1 MSVSNSEN
9 SRHFGGLLL
18 NHRILSETRTLNG
31 NIVLTTDSASIQYLN
46 PNGANR
52 TVDLPDSSSYRFFTI
67 HNTGDSGEVITVRN
81 SLEVTVA
88 IVTQGQFLTLQRS
101 GNAWQFNNESAGA
114 AVIRPKFALL
124 GDSISEFSSGQR
136 LPPLSSPISIWRN
149 DGYATWLRILS
160 GQRINLPLEN
170 NFGVSG
176 DRLDQI
182 LARVNSVFNSNAG
195 YCIVQGGTNDITQ
208 STAFATM
215 VANWKA
221 IISRLRTRGIVPICV
236 PIPPRGDA
244 LTATQILT
252 QLRFNNYIQEYCY
265 ANGLIFVQWDKYL
278 LDQASAT
285 SAPISGMMRSDN
297 IHPAISG
304 GYYMGKALSETL
316 SALLPPLQ
324 THMVYGPHDYWHTTD
339 NPTGNLLY
347 SGTTSRGTLAG
358 TGGTQTASTG
368 LTYAGSGFAAGW
380 TAVRGT
386 ATSTCTETLNKENPR
401 VDDGRS
407 SGERQIV
414 QIAAAAD
421 GGADEIYNI
430 RFSPNLA
437 DVAAGDYIYGE
448 AAIEVTAAPTR
459 CRSLEFYLFE
469 NRPSD
474 AQTSI
479 DNGSQDS
486 LSGFLPAVTW
496 SGILRTPPIQRQS
509 DTTAIQAN
517 IRARM
522 NASGGTA
529 GITFKIGDMAV
540 RKLAV

>member
-9 SRHFGGLLL
+9 NRVSGGLLI
-18 NHRILSETRTLNG
+18 NQRILSESRTLTG
-31 NIVLTTDSASIQYLN
+31 NVVLTADSASVQFLN
-46 PNGANR
+46 PGGSNR
-52 TVDLPDSSSYRFFTI
+52 NVDLPDASAYRLFTI
-67 HNTGDSGEVITVRN
+67 HNSGEGAELLTVRDT
-81 SLEVTVA
+81 LGTTLALVP
-88 IVTQGQFLTLQRS
+88 QGQFATLQRI
-101 GNAWQFNNESAGA
+101 GNSWSIKEETARAPF
-114 AVIRPKFALL
+114 IRPKFALL
-124 GDSISEFSSGQR
+124 GDSISEFCSGQR

-149 DGYATWLRILS
+149 DGYAAWLRILS

-176 DRLDQI
+176 DRLDQM
-182 LARVNSVFNSNAG
+182 LARLSSVLNSNAG

-208 STAFATM
+208 GTAFASM
-215 VANWKA
+215 VTTWKQ
-221 IISRLRTRGIVPICV
+221 IVSRLRGRGIAPICV

-244 LTATQILT
+244 LTSTQILT

-265 ANGLIFVQWDKYL
+265 ANNLIFVQWDKYL
-278 LDQASAT
+278 LDMASA
-285 SAPISGMMRSDN
+285 SNAPISGMTRSDN

-304 GYYMGKALSETL
+304 GYYMGKALNDTL
-316 SALLPPLQ
+316 SALLAPLE
-324 THMVYGPHDYWHTTD
+324 THMVYGPSDYYHATD
-339 NPTGNLLY
+339 NPTGNLCY
-347 SGTTSRGTLAG
+347 NTTTSRGTLAG

-368 LTYAGSGFAAGW
+368 LTYAGTGLAAGW

-386 ATSTCTETLNKENPR
+386 ATSTCTETLSKENPR
-401 VDDGRS
+401 TDAGRL
-407 SGERQIV
+407 SGERQII
-414 QIAAAAD
+414 QIAANGD
-421 GGADEIYNI
+421 GGADEVYNF
-430 RFSPNLA
+430 RFSPSLS
-437 DVAAGDYIYGE
+437 DVAQGDYFYGE

-479 DNGSQDS
+479 DNGSNDS

-496 SGILRTPPIQRQS
+496 SGVFRTPPIQRQS

-522 NASGGTA
+522 NASGSA
-529 GITFKIGDMAV
+529 ASITIKVGDMAV
-540 RKLAV
+540 RKIAV